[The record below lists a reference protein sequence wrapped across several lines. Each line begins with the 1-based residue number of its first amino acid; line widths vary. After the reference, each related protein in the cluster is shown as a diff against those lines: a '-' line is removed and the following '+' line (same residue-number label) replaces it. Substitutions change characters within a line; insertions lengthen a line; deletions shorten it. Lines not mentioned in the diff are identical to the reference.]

1 MKRDE
6 FPVGRPGWEQTII
19 DEGLTYSV
27 DGPHDLQHYWNE
39 YAAYVFTPV
48 EMTNLRDQAREVHQM
63 CLHAIER
70 MASGAYGTLGLP
82 EAAFN
87 MAKESWNRH
96 EPDFYGRFD
105 FIYSGVPGDRLKL
118 LEYNA
123 DTPTGIVEA
132 AISQK
137 TWASDQRLDTRGYVH
152 WGEIGEAFTERWRQ
166 MFAHDLS
173 HGRSP
178 RLHLAS
184 VTEEIDVN
192 DEDYNNLWLIAHAAN
207 RAGLTTKLIRID
219 EVIFDET
226 LKIWKDPEGERI
238 ENLFK
243 LYPWED
249 MVTDSE
255 SGYDKLLFAYHDMM
269 NRWIEP
275 AWKMFLSN
283 KILLAALWDLY
294 PNHPNLLETHV
305 GMRGGLKNWV
315 RKPIALRS
323 MLPIMMSLCV
333 MRTMT
338 TLSTY
343 LKANLCIRILLPRR
357 CTRGLL
363 TALTCRCWASGWSMA
378 RRSVWAFANR
388 TGLSP
393 TTNVVSPRISYR
405 SNRTLFRSRCTA
417 FNHTKTRTLC
427 CIFIGLCT
435 IRSKIYGF

>member
-1 MKRDE
+1 MKREE

-39 YAAYVFTPV
+39 YAAYVFTPA

-87 MAKESWNRH
+87 LAKESWNRH

-105 FIYSGVPGDRLKL
+105 FIYSGVPGDPLKL

-283 KILLAALWDLY
+283 KILLTALWDLY

-305 GMRGGLKNWV
+305 GTRGGLKNWV
-315 RKPIALRS
+315 RKPIFGREGDGIEINAPDYDVFVRDEDDDHFINVPES
-323 MLPIMMSLCV
+323 EFVYQDFVAPPV
-333 MRTMT
+333 
-338 TLSTY
+338 Y
-343 LKANLCIRILLPRR
+343 
-357 CTRGLL
+357 
-363 TALTCRCWASGWSMA
+363 SGII
-378 RRSVWAFANR
+378 NR
-388 TGLSP
+388 TNLPMLGIWMV
-393 TTNVVSPRISYR
+393 NGEAV
-405 SNRTLFRSRCTA
+405 
-417 FNHTKTRTLC
+417 
-427 CIFIGLCT
+427 GMG
-435 IRSKIYGF
+435 IRESDRPITDYECRFAPHLVQVKPNLIP

>member
-1 MKRDE
+1 MTKDSMKREE

-39 YAAYVFTPV
+39 YAAYVFTPA

-70 MASGAYGTLGLP
+70 MASGVYGTLGLP

-105 FIYSGVPGDRLKL
+105 FIYSGVPGDPLKL

-269 NRWIEP
+269 DRWIEP

-283 KILLAALWDLY
+283 KIF
-294 PNHPNLLETHV
+294 
-305 GMRGGLKNWV
+305 
-315 RKPIALRS
+315 
-323 MLPIMMSLCV
+323 
-333 MRTMT
+333 
-338 TLSTY
+338 
-343 LKANLCIRILLPRR
+343 
-357 CTRGLL
+357 
-363 TALTCRCWASGWSMA
+363 A
-378 RRSVWAFANR
+378 RRSMGF
-388 TGLSP
+388 
-393 TTNVVSPRISYR
+393 ISQPPQPLRNTCRYARR
-405 SNRTLFRSRCTA
+405 SEELGS
-417 FNHTKTRTLC
+417 
-427 CIFIGLCT
+427 
-435 IRSKIYGF
+435 